1 MKYALFLLFSL
12 CACLQ
17 GSAQQV
23 EFKTFIYTSNDL
35 GEEIA
40 RHSELVNRKDRGYL
54 GDLFNA
60 SKESL
65 KGIASGYVTSFID
78 LGVNA
83 IGSLLT
89 RNARLK
95 EEWEETVK
103 AENIYKTKIS
113 TVSEINDFYKEASFE
128 GAMDPKGMRFDG
140 IGCLRLEDNDTVFYL
155 SCHID
160 RSKIDRIVKHSKFEL
175 VLDTLIVSPTH
186 SNLPNTYLDLPY
198 SFAERDNFTLSMN
211 IKLISS
217 WMNEIVQLQKNQ
229 ELGAFVLNVPVDPE
243 ELDEKGFQFSS
254 ANSINI
260 GRLVP
265 QIVYYVYAYV
275 KLLAEGQ
282 IEEGEKINVVVPTGN
297 FGNILAAFYAK
308 NMGLPINKLICA
320 SNENKVLYDFF
331 QTGTYDRNR
340 EFVLTSSPSMD
351 ILISSNLE
359 RLIYRLT
366 GNDSDATA
374 DFMKSL
380 SDNGNYVITDGMK
393 EQLGDF
399 RGYYATEEETAQT
412 IHDLYDKC
420 GYVIDT
426 HTAVAAAA

>member
-1 MKYALFLLFSL
+1 MKYALFFLFSL

-160 RSKIDRIVKHSKFEL
+160 RSKIDRIVKHSNFEL

-243 ELDEKGFQFSS
+243 ELDEKGFL
-254 ANSINI
+254 
-260 GRLVP
+260 R
-265 QIVYYVYAYV
+265 YV
-275 KLLAEGQ
+275 
-282 IEEGEKINVVVPTGN
+282 
-297 FGNILAAFYAK
+297 
-308 NMGLPINKLICA
+308 
-320 SNENKVLYDFF
+320 
-331 QTGTYDRNR
+331 RNR
-340 EFVLTSSPSMD
+340 DEEPVYKIVGESFIVPRSYMGYRDKDDNYKNIWGTGEYKLEIELKETCDVTEQYRENWKKDRKRRKKLMEKES
-351 ILISSNLE
+351 IWENGWQTISNQRWDELAQSW
-359 RLIYRLT
+359 
-366 GNDSDATA
+366 
-374 DFMKSL
+374 
-380 SDNGNYVITDGMK
+380 VITTLQAPAGIITKD
-393 EQLGDF
+393 
-399 RGYYATEEETAQT
+399 
-412 IHDLYDKC
+412 
-420 GYVIDT
+420 VIDKLGL
-426 HTAVAAAA
+426 APE

>member
-198 SFAERDNFTLSMN
+198 FFAERDNFTLSMN

-243 ELDEKGFQFSS
+243 ELDEKGFL
-254 ANSINI
+254 
-260 GRLVP
+260 R
-265 QIVYYVYAYV
+265 YV
-275 KLLAEGQ
+275 
-282 IEEGEKINVVVPTGN
+282 
-297 FGNILAAFYAK
+297 
-308 NMGLPINKLICA
+308 
-320 SNENKVLYDFF
+320 
-331 QTGTYDRNR
+331 RNR
-340 EFVLTSSPSMD
+340 DEEPVYKIVGESFIVPRSYMGYRDKDDNYKNIWGTGEYKLEIELKETCDVTEQYRENWKKDRKRRKKLMEKES
-351 ILISSNLE
+351 IWENGWQTISNQRWDELAQSW
-359 RLIYRLT
+359 
-366 GNDSDATA
+366 
-374 DFMKSL
+374 
-380 SDNGNYVITDGMK
+380 VITTLQAPAGIITKD
-393 EQLGDF
+393 
-399 RGYYATEEETAQT
+399 
-412 IHDLYDKC
+412 
-420 GYVIDT
+420 VIDKLGL
-426 HTAVAAAA
+426 APE

>member
-243 ELDEKGFQFSS
+243 ELDEKGFL
-254 ANSINI
+254 
-260 GRLVP
+260 R
-265 QIVYYVYAYV
+265 YV
-275 KLLAEGQ
+275 
-282 IEEGEKINVVVPTGN
+282 
-297 FGNILAAFYAK
+297 
-308 NMGLPINKLICA
+308 
-320 SNENKVLYDFF
+320 
-331 QTGTYDRNR
+331 RNR
-340 EFVLTSSPSMD
+340 DEEPVYKIVGESFIVPRSYMGYRDKDDNYKNIWGTGEYKLEIELKETCDVTDQYRENWKKDRKRRKKLMEKES
-351 ILISSNLE
+351 IWENGWQTISNQRWDELAQSW
-359 RLIYRLT
+359 
-366 GNDSDATA
+366 
-374 DFMKSL
+374 
-380 SDNGNYVITDGMK
+380 VITTLQAPAGIITKD
-393 EQLGDF
+393 
-399 RGYYATEEETAQT
+399 
-412 IHDLYDKC
+412 
-420 GYVIDT
+420 VIDKLGL
-426 HTAVAAAA
+426 APE

>member
-1 MKYALFLLFSL
+1 MKYALFFLFSL

-243 ELDEKGFQFSS
+243 ELDGKGFL
-254 ANSINI
+254 
-260 GRLVP
+260 R
-265 QIVYYVYAYV
+265 YV
-275 KLLAEGQ
+275 
-282 IEEGEKINVVVPTGN
+282 
-297 FGNILAAFYAK
+297 
-308 NMGLPINKLICA
+308 
-320 SNENKVLYDFF
+320 
-331 QTGTYDRNR
+331 RNR
-340 EFVLTSSPSMD
+340 DEEPVYKIVGESFIVPRSYMGYRDKDDNYKNIWGTGEYKLEIELKETCDVTEQYRENWKKDRKRRKKLMEKES
-351 ILISSNLE
+351 IWENGWQTISNQRWDELAQSW
-359 RLIYRLT
+359 
-366 GNDSDATA
+366 
-374 DFMKSL
+374 
-380 SDNGNYVITDGMK
+380 VITTLQAPAGIITKD
-393 EQLGDF
+393 
-399 RGYYATEEETAQT
+399 
-412 IHDLYDKC
+412 
-420 GYVIDT
+420 VIDKLGL
-426 HTAVAAAA
+426 APE

>member
-1 MKYALFLLFSL
+1 MKYALFFLFSL

-140 IGCLRLEDNDTVFYL
+140 IGCLRLENNDTVFYL

-198 SFAERDNFTLSMN
+198 SFAERNNFTLSMN

-243 ELDEKGFQFSS
+243 ELDEKGFL
-254 ANSINI
+254 
-260 GRLVP
+260 R
-265 QIVYYVYAYV
+265 YV
-275 KLLAEGQ
+275 
-282 IEEGEKINVVVPTGN
+282 
-297 FGNILAAFYAK
+297 
-308 NMGLPINKLICA
+308 
-320 SNENKVLYDFF
+320 
-331 QTGTYDRNR
+331 RNR
-340 EFVLTSSPSMD
+340 DEEPVYKIVGESFIVPRSYMGYRDKDDNYKNIWGTGEYKLEIELKETCDVTEQYRENWKKDRKRRKKLMEKES
-351 ILISSNLE
+351 IWENGWQTISNQRWDELAQSW
-359 RLIYRLT
+359 
-366 GNDSDATA
+366 
-374 DFMKSL
+374 
-380 SDNGNYVITDGMK
+380 VITTLQAPAGIITKD
-393 EQLGDF
+393 
-399 RGYYATEEETAQT
+399 
-412 IHDLYDKC
+412 
-420 GYVIDT
+420 VIDKLGL
-426 HTAVAAAA
+426 APE

>member
-140 IGCLRLEDNDTVFYL
+140 IGCLRLEDNDTVF
-155 SCHID
+155 
-160 RSKIDRIVKHSKFEL
+160 
-175 VLDTLIVSPTH
+175 
-186 SNLPNTYLDLPY
+186 
-198 SFAERDNFTLSMN
+198 
-211 IKLISS
+211 
-217 WMNEIVQLQKNQ
+217 
-229 ELGAFVLNVPVDPE
+229 
-243 ELDEKGFQFSS
+243 
-254 ANSINI
+254 
-260 GRLVP
+260 
-265 QIVYYVYAYV
+265 
-275 KLLAEGQ
+275 
-282 IEEGEKINVVVPTGN
+282 
-297 FGNILAAFYAK
+297 
-308 NMGLPINKLICA
+308 
-320 SNENKVLYDFF
+320 
-331 QTGTYDRNR
+331 
-340 EFVLTSSPSMD
+340 
-351 ILISSNLE
+351 
-359 RLIYRLT
+359 LT
-366 GNDSDATA
+366 G
-374 DFMKSL
+374 L
-380 SDNGNYVITDGMK
+380 
-393 EQLGDF
+393 
-399 RGYYATEEETAQT
+399 
-412 IHDLYDKC
+412 
-420 GYVIDT
+420 
-426 HTAVAAAA
+426 

>member
-243 ELDEKGFQFSS
+243 ELDEKGFL
-254 ANSINI
+254 
-260 GRLVP
+260 R
-265 QIVYYVYAYV
+265 YV
-275 KLLAEGQ
+275 
-282 IEEGEKINVVVPTGN
+282 
-297 FGNILAAFYAK
+297 
-308 NMGLPINKLICA
+308 
-320 SNENKVLYDFF
+320 
-331 QTGTYDRNR
+331 RNR
-340 EFVLTSSPSMD
+340 NEEPTYKIVGESFIVPRSYMGYRDKDDNYKNIWGTGEYK
-351 ILISSNLE
+351 LE
-359 RLIYRLT
+359 IELKETCDVTEQYRENWKKDRKRRKKLMEKE
-366 GNDSDATA
+366 SIWE
-374 DFMKSL
+374 
-380 SDNGNYVITDGMK
+380 NGW
-393 EQLGDF
+393 
-399 RGYYATEEETAQT
+399 QT
-412 IHDLYDKC
+412 ISNHA
-420 GYVIDT
+420 GT
-426 HTAVAAAA
+426 SWHSRG

>member
-40 RHSELVNRKDRGYL
+40 RHSELVNRQDRGYL

-175 VLDTLIVSPTH
+175 VLDTLIVSPIH

-243 ELDEKGFQFSS
+243 ELDEKGYL
-254 ANSINI
+254 
-260 GRLVP
+260 R
-265 QIVYYVYAYV
+265 YV
-275 KLLAEGQ
+275 
-282 IEEGEKINVVVPTGN
+282 
-297 FGNILAAFYAK
+297 
-308 NMGLPINKLICA
+308 
-320 SNENKVLYDFF
+320 
-331 QTGTYDRNR
+331 RNR
-340 EFVLTSSPSMD
+340 DEEPVYKIVGESFIVPRSYMGYRDKDDNYKNIWGTGEYKLEIELKETCDVTEQYRENWKKDRKRRKKLMEKES
-351 ILISSNLE
+351 IWENGWQTISNQRWDELAQSW
-359 RLIYRLT
+359 
-366 GNDSDATA
+366 
-374 DFMKSL
+374 
-380 SDNGNYVITDGMK
+380 VITTLQAPAGIITKD
-393 EQLGDF
+393 
-399 RGYYATEEETAQT
+399 
-412 IHDLYDKC
+412 
-420 GYVIDT
+420 VIDKLGL
-426 HTAVAAAA
+426 APE

>member
-113 TVSEINDFYKEASFE
+113 TVSEINDFYKEVSFE

-243 ELDEKGFQFSS
+243 ELDEKGFL
-254 ANSINI
+254 
-260 GRLVP
+260 R
-265 QIVYYVYAYV
+265 YV
-275 KLLAEGQ
+275 
-282 IEEGEKINVVVPTGN
+282 
-297 FGNILAAFYAK
+297 
-308 NMGLPINKLICA
+308 
-320 SNENKVLYDFF
+320 
-331 QTGTYDRNR
+331 RNR
-340 EFVLTSSPSMD
+340 DEEPVYKIVGESFIVPRSYMGYRDKDDNYKNIWGTGEYKLEIELKETCDVTEQYRENWKKDRKRRKKLMEKES
-351 ILISSNLE
+351 IWENGWQTISNQRWDELAQSW
-359 RLIYRLT
+359 
-366 GNDSDATA
+366 
-374 DFMKSL
+374 
-380 SDNGNYVITDGMK
+380 VITTLQAPAGIITKD
-393 EQLGDF
+393 
-399 RGYYATEEETAQT
+399 
-412 IHDLYDKC
+412 
-420 GYVIDT
+420 VIDKLGL
-426 HTAVAAAA
+426 APE

>member
-1 MKYALFLLFSL
+1 MKYALFFLFSL

-243 ELDEKGFQFSS
+243 ELDEKGFL
-254 ANSINI
+254 
-260 GRLVP
+260 R
-265 QIVYYVYAYV
+265 YV
-275 KLLAEGQ
+275 
-282 IEEGEKINVVVPTGN
+282 
-297 FGNILAAFYAK
+297 
-308 NMGLPINKLICA
+308 
-320 SNENKVLYDFF
+320 
-331 QTGTYDRNR
+331 RNR
-340 EFVLTSSPSMD
+340 DEEPVYKIVGESFIVPRSYMGYRDKDDNYKNIWGTGEYKLEIELKETCDVTEQYRENWKKDRKRRKKLMEKES
-351 ILISSNLE
+351 IWENGWRTISNQRWDELAQSW
-359 RLIYRLT
+359 
-366 GNDSDATA
+366 
-374 DFMKSL
+374 
-380 SDNGNYVITDGMK
+380 VITTLQAPAGIITKD
-393 EQLGDF
+393 
-399 RGYYATEEETAQT
+399 
-412 IHDLYDKC
+412 
-420 GYVIDT
+420 VIDKLGL
-426 HTAVAAAA
+426 APE

>member
-89 RNARLK
+89 RNSRLK

-243 ELDEKGFQFSS
+243 ELDEKGFL
-254 ANSINI
+254 
-260 GRLVP
+260 R
-265 QIVYYVYAYV
+265 YV
-275 KLLAEGQ
+275 
-282 IEEGEKINVVVPTGN
+282 
-297 FGNILAAFYAK
+297 
-308 NMGLPINKLICA
+308 
-320 SNENKVLYDFF
+320 
-331 QTGTYDRNR
+331 RNR
-340 EFVLTSSPSMD
+340 NEEPTYKIVGESFIVPRSYMGYRDKDDNYKNIWGTGEYKLEIELKETCDVTEQYRENWKKDRKRRKKLMEKES
-351 ILISSNLE
+351 IWENGWQTISNQRWDELAQSW
-359 RLIYRLT
+359 
-366 GNDSDATA
+366 
-374 DFMKSL
+374 
-380 SDNGNYVITDGMK
+380 VITTLQAPAGIITKD
-393 EQLGDF
+393 
-399 RGYYATEEETAQT
+399 
-412 IHDLYDKC
+412 
-420 GYVIDT
+420 VIDKLGL
-426 HTAVAAAA
+426 APE

>member
-1 MKYALFLLFSL
+1 MKYALFFLFSL

-243 ELDEKGFQFSS
+243 ELDEKGFL
-254 ANSINI
+254 
-260 GRLVP
+260 R
-265 QIVYYVYAYV
+265 YV
-275 KLLAEGQ
+275 
-282 IEEGEKINVVVPTGN
+282 
-297 FGNILAAFYAK
+297 
-308 NMGLPINKLICA
+308 
-320 SNENKVLYDFF
+320 
-331 QTGTYDRNR
+331 RNR
-340 EFVLTSSPSMD
+340 DEEPVYKIVGESFIVPRSYMGYRDKDDNYKNIWGTGEYKLEIELKETCDVTEQYRENWKKDRKRRKKLMEKER
-351 ILISSNLE
+351 IWENGWQTISNQRWDELAQSW
-359 RLIYRLT
+359 
-366 GNDSDATA
+366 
-374 DFMKSL
+374 
-380 SDNGNYVITDGMK
+380 VITTLQAPAGIITKD
-393 EQLGDF
+393 
-399 RGYYATEEETAQT
+399 
-412 IHDLYDKC
+412 
-420 GYVIDT
+420 VIDKLGL
-426 HTAVAAAA
+426 APE

>member
-113 TVSEINDFYKEASFE
+113 TVSEINDFYKEVSFE

-243 ELDEKGFQFSS
+243 ELDEKGFL
-254 ANSINI
+254 
-260 GRLVP
+260 R
-265 QIVYYVYAYV
+265 YV
-275 KLLAEGQ
+275 
-282 IEEGEKINVVVPTGN
+282 
-297 FGNILAAFYAK
+297 
-308 NMGLPINKLICA
+308 
-320 SNENKVLYDFF
+320 
-331 QTGTYDRNR
+331 RNR
-340 EFVLTSSPSMD
+340 NDEPVYKIVGESFIVPRSYMGYRDKDDNYKNIWGTGEYKLEIELKETCDVTEQYRENWKKDRKRRKKLMEKES
-351 ILISSNLE
+351 IWENGWQTISNQRWDELAQSW
-359 RLIYRLT
+359 
-366 GNDSDATA
+366 
-374 DFMKSL
+374 
-380 SDNGNYVITDGMK
+380 VITTLQAPAGIITKD
-393 EQLGDF
+393 
-399 RGYYATEEETAQT
+399 
-412 IHDLYDKC
+412 
-420 GYVIDT
+420 VIDKLGL
-426 HTAVAAAA
+426 APE

>member
-243 ELDEKGFQFSS
+243 ELDEKGFL
-254 ANSINI
+254 
-260 GRLVP
+260 R
-265 QIVYYVYAYV
+265 YV
-275 KLLAEGQ
+275 
-282 IEEGEKINVVVPTGN
+282 
-297 FGNILAAFYAK
+297 
-308 NMGLPINKLICA
+308 
-320 SNENKVLYDFF
+320 
-331 QTGTYDRNR
+331 RNR
-340 EFVLTSSPSMD
+340 DEGPTYKIVGESFIVPRSYMGYRDKDDNYKNIWGTGEYKLEIELKETCDVTEQYRENWKKDRKRRKKLMEKES
-351 ILISSNLE
+351 IWENGWQTISNQRWDELAQSW
-359 RLIYRLT
+359 
-366 GNDSDATA
+366 
-374 DFMKSL
+374 
-380 SDNGNYVITDGMK
+380 VITTLQAPAGIITKD
-393 EQLGDF
+393 
-399 RGYYATEEETAQT
+399 
-412 IHDLYDKC
+412 
-420 GYVIDT
+420 VIDKLGL
-426 HTAVAAAA
+426 APE

>member
-243 ELDEKGFQFSS
+243 ELDEKGF
-254 ANSINI
+254 
-260 GRLVP
+260 LK
-265 QIVYYVYAYV
+265 YV
-275 KLLAEGQ
+275 
-282 IEEGEKINVVVPTGN
+282 
-297 FGNILAAFYAK
+297 
-308 NMGLPINKLICA
+308 
-320 SNENKVLYDFF
+320 
-331 QTGTYDRNR
+331 RNR
-340 EFVLTSSPSMD
+340 DEEPVYKIVGESFIVPRSYMGYRDKDDNYKNIWGTGEYKLEIELKETCDVTEQYRENWKKDRKRRKKLMEKES
-351 ILISSNLE
+351 IWENGWQTISNQRWDELAQSW
-359 RLIYRLT
+359 
-366 GNDSDATA
+366 
-374 DFMKSL
+374 
-380 SDNGNYVITDGMK
+380 VITTLQAPAGIITKD
-393 EQLGDF
+393 
-399 RGYYATEEETAQT
+399 
-412 IHDLYDKC
+412 
-420 GYVIDT
+420 VIDKLGL
-426 HTAVAAAA
+426 APE